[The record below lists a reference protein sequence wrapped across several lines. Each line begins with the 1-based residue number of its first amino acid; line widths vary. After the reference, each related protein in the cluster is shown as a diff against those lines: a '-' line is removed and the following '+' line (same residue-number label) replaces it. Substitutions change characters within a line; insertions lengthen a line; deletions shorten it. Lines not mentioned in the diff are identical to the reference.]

1 MATKLAIDEY
11 GIDNVEPIYFAI
23 DSAHP
28 DNDRFKIPCEVVR
41 QEIRVA
47 RAPEKYKDQFDV
59 ILKDKYVNGPSGAGV
74 LLC

>member
-1 MATKLAIDEY
+1 MWAIT
-11 GIDNVEPIYFAI
+11 AI

-28 DNDRFKIPCEVVR
+28 DNDRFKIQCEEWYGK
-41 QEIRVA
+41 EIRVA

-74 LLC
+74 YSCAKERECDKR